1 MDTQRTSSAELI
13 CEAATRLFARQG
25 FDGTSLQAIAA
36 QVGITKPTLL
46 YHYPSKDALRAA
58 VLENLFAHWRRTVP
72 QLLEAVT
79 SGHAR
84 FEALTNEL
92 IRFFREDPDR
102 ALLLMRELMDRPVHM
117 REQVIDNLRPWL
129 RVVAEYIRTGKRIGQ
144 IREDVDEESYLLHV
158 VTLTIATLSNATLV
172 QAALAPEQPPH
183 AVEERHLRE
192 LRRLAK
198 VSLFRD

>member
-1 MDTQRTSSAELI
+1 MDTERAPSATLI

-36 QVGITKPTLL
+36 QVGISKPTLL

-58 VLENLFAHWRRTVP
+58 VLENLFAHWRRMVP

-102 ALLLMRELMDRPVHM
+102 ALLLMRELLDRPAHM

-158 VTLTIATLSNATLV
+158 VTLTIATLSNTGLV
-172 QAALAPEQPPH
+172 HAALAPERTPES
-183 AVEERHLRE
+183 VEERHLAE
-192 LRRLAK
+192 LRRFAK
-198 VSLFRD
+198 AALFRE

>member
-1 MDTQRTSSAELI
+1 MDTQRASSAELI

-58 VLENLFAHWRRTVP
+58 VLENLFAHWRSTVP

-172 QAALAPEQPPH
+172 QAALAPEQPPQ

>member
-1 MDTQRTSSAELI
+1 MDSQRASSAELI
-13 CEAATRLFARQG
+13 CQVATRLFARQG

-58 VLENLFAHWRRTVP
+58 VLENLFAHWRSTVP

-92 IRFFREDPDR
+92 IRFFREDSDR
-102 ALLLMRELMDRPVHM
+102 ALLLMRELLDRPAHM

-158 VTLTIATLSNATLV
+158 VTLTIATLSNTALV
-172 QAALAPEQPPH
+172 HAALSPDQPPR
-183 AVEERHLRE
+183 AVEERHLAE
-192 LRRLAK
+192 LRRLAR
-198 VSLFRD
+198 VSLFAE